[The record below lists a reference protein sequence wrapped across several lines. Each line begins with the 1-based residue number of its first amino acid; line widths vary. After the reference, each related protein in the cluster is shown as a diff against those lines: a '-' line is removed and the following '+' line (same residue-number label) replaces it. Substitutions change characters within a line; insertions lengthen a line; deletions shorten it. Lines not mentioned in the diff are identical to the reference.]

1 MLILIKHCKIFYK
14 HEHVLKLLWVQS
26 IKHDH
31 QIKCSTFR
39 GDSLVVIKYIEICL
53 NLRSFIWEH
62 YFPGSSYRRA
72 AAPHDKT
79 NLRMIIRRVFLSPPI
94 MLDDLERHLVDK
106 SKKCHYELMGR
117 ISTWNI
123 KHQRGGDVTD
133 SWSDIPSGG
142 CNWYRKSFLFR

>member
-1 MLILIKHCKIFYK
+1 MSIVNLYKALEDLHK

-39 GDSLVVIKYIEICL
+39 GDFVARIKYIEICL

-72 AAPHDKT
+72 AAPHDRN

-94 MLDDLERHLVDK
+94 MLHDLERHLVDK
-106 SKKCHYELMGR
+106 SKKCHYDLMVE
-117 ISTWNI
+117 ISAWNI
-123 KHQRGGDVTD
+123 KHQGAEP
-133 SWSDIPSGG
+133 WSVIRYSDWPCS
-142 CNWYRKSFLFR
+142 L